1 MYFENMTYVPI
12 DLDAIDPDQMTS
24 VEKQRLNDYHAMVF
38 EKIAPLLNEEEAA
51 FLKKYT
57 RAI

>member
-1 MYFENMTYVPI
+1 
-12 DLDAIDPDQMTS
+12 
-24 VEKQRLNDYHAMVF
+24 VEKHRLNDYHAMVF

>member
-1 MYFENMTYVPI
+1 MYFENLTYVPI
-12 DLDAIDPDQMTS
+12 DLDAIEPDQMS
-24 VEKQRLNDYHAMVF
+24 AVEKDRLNDYHAFVY
-38 EKIAPLLNEEEAA
+38 EKMSPYFDGDELE